1 MGWAGRVDSLTRVIG
16 TFAGPQMPQAVP
28 PGRTWVGLL
37 TCGRPG
43 LNMPRVELAPGRSS
57 AGFASDRE
65 QSLEEFPI
73 ALQSKTE
80 VLRRGLFA
88 SSPLRLEP

>member
-1 MGWAGRVDSLTRVIG
+1 
-16 TFAGPQMPQAVP
+16 MPQAVP

-37 TCGRPG
+37 TCGRSPG
-43 LNMPRVELAPGRSS
+43 LNMPRVELASGSD

-80 VLRRGLFA
+80 VLRGGLFA